1 TPPQNPRRTSA
12 AGPKPPHK
20 PRSQLPEG
28 YRKAQSPNET
38 DEKKTSD
45 CESTEQ
51 LQKQKIKLYQE
62 RRRMRWMF
70 MMKGK
75 KN

>member
-1 TPPQNPRRTSA
+1 SKKPRHTPA

-20 PRSQLPEG
+20 PHSQLPEG

-38 DEKKTSD
+38 DEEKTSD
-45 CESTEQ
+45 CGITEQ

-62 RRRMRWMF
+62 RRRMRWTF
-70 MMKGK
+70 MIKRK
-75 KN
+75 KS